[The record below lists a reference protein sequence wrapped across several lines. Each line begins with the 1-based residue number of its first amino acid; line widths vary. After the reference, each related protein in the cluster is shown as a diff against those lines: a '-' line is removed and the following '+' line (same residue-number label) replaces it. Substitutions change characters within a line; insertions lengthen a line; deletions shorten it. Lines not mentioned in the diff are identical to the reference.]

1 MTFTINKNNSYN
13 QYQHTNNNSKN
24 LYIIYFILL
33 LLVKTVG
40 AQKTQFFFPNGN
52 VSSEGVLKDGKPDG
66 YWKTYFENGT
76 LKSEG
81 NRSNFS
87 LDSTWKFYFST
98 GQLNKIINYKKNN
111 KNGFFFL
118 YSKEGFLLEKVNY
131 LEDNRNG
138 EALIFKAFVLID
150 STFLKEKNNYK
161 NNVLNDFCYS
171 YDSIG
176 NIITI
181 KKYNLGMLLSK
192 EKINRYDKNNQR
204 HGKWKTFYA
213 NGKIEWEADYLHGK
227 LNGKEKKYN
236 KKGGIETIENYT
248 NGIISENKTPVF
260 FTLNKQL
267 NDDGT
272 IEEGVVVDNKKEG
285 TFRTYDKKGKLV
297 VCNNYKNNIRLS
309 SGLVDSLNF
318 KIGEWIYFYEDGS
331 IKAKGIYNKDIQE
344 GLWEYFF
351 SNSVLQQKG
360 RFINGKPDGEWI
372 WWHSNAVIH
381 RKETFK
387 NGKEEGEIIE
397 QDSVGKII
405 TKGYYVNGRKEGGWY
420 YYVNDH
426 KEEGYFVDDLKD
438 GEWKTTYSNGFLSFE
453 GSFINGIPIDQH
465 IYYFNNGKVKEIG
478 KYSNGQKDGE
488 WKKYNLIG
496 EVVLSIVY
504 KNGEEFKID
513 GIKVKKKKN
522 KS

>member
-52 VSSEGVLKDGKPDG
+52 VSSEGMLKDGQPDG

-248 NGIISENKTPVF
+248 DSLSKLGFKF
-260 FTLNKQL
+260 
-267 NDDGT
+267 
-272 IEEGVVVDNKKEG
+272 NKKISVPSYRSDIMHQNDLAEEFARLIG
-285 TFRTYDKKGKLV
+285 Y
-297 VCNNYKNNIRLS
+297 NNIPKKNIHLPLKPESKNPAVNRFLPCVTRDD
-309 SGLVDSLNF
+309 LTDLNLHSIPEPPRAL
-318 KIGEWIYFYEDGS
+318 KVS
-331 IKAKGIYNKDIQE
+331 IKDTQV
-344 GLWEYFF
+344 
-351 SNSVLQQKG
+351 ST
-360 RFINGKPDGEWI
+360 FISP
-372 WWHSNAVIH
+372 
-381 RKETFK
+381 
-387 NGKEEGEIIE
+387 
-397 QDSVGKII
+397 
-405 TKGYYVNGRKEGGWY
+405 
-420 YYVNDH
+420 
-426 KEEGYFVDDLKD
+426 
-438 GEWKTTYSNGFLSFE
+438 
-453 GSFINGIPIDQH
+453 
-465 IYYFNNGKVKEIG
+465 
-478 KYSNGQKDGE
+478 
-488 WKKYNLIG
+488 
-496 EVVLSIVY
+496 
-504 KNGEEFKID
+504 
-513 GIKVKKKKN
+513 
-522 KS
+522 